1 MVRPVLIELG
11 NGGDI
16 GPTYCRFG
24 VSSSQDIKESI
35 YDDDFKSTAFQTK
48 LPRDEK
54 TETLAL
60 MFVNEI

>member
-16 GPTYCRFG
+16 GPTDCRFD
-24 VSSSQDIKESI
+24 VSSGQDIKESI

-54 TETLAL
+54 T
-60 MFVNEI
+60 

>member
-35 YDDDFKSTAFQTK
+35 YDDDFKTTAFQTK
-48 LPRDEK
+48 LARDEK
-54 TETLAL
+54 PPHYLPRYVFCE
-60 MFVNEI
+60 

>member
-16 GPTYCRFG
+16 GPTYCRFD
-24 VSSSQDIKESI
+24 VSSQDIKESI
-35 YDDDFKSTAFQTK
+35 YDDDFKVTAFQTK

-54 TETLAL
+54 T
-60 MFVNEI
+60 